1 MTTSIDAM
9 TFARTRHPEPLKLAI
24 LRYAALLCIAN
35 LPYWILGHFYFLDR
49 AWFSVDSAVV
59 ALASGLGAGVGLV
72 VLCVSWLA
80 DAVTSA
86 SRIYFFGSVGSFM
99 DAGRFASRLDLLAF
113 VTWKNLAVLL
123 TFGACAAAGFALMR
137 RRLDWRAVI
146 IVSLPIVLLD
156 VSNGSSYLSM
166 RASRIEADNIAS
178 SPLLT
183 VARAIAVVR
192 APGALGPL
200 PVGESVADVVD
211 VEAWAT
217 AHPTRSILFVMVE
230 SLGTHRDPV
239 VREWLRSG
247 LLDVGISARY
257 DVVERALPFRGAT
270 VAGELR
276 GLCGL
281 AGDYRSLT
289 PELAGR
295 CLPARLAARG
305 WHSVGLH
312 GFSGNMFDRRDWWP
326 HIGLQQV
333 EFAED
338 MAQRGAAALCGGAFR
353 GACDADLVRRAGEK
367 LRRGRQFVYLLTL
380 NSHLPVS
387 LEAAVAPDEQA
398 RCDAAHTGR
407 DVCQLLAIHHTLLH
421 GLHDMLL
428 GLNEL
433 PLVVLVGDHA
443 PPFVGSTERDQ
454 FIADRVPGV
463 VLVPRSR

>member
-1 MTTSIDAM
+1 M
-9 TFARTRHPEPLKLAI
+9 TFARTRQPEPLKLAI
-24 LRYAALLCIAN
+24 LRYAALLSIAN
-35 LPYWILGHFYFLDR
+35 LPYWILGRFFFLDR
-49 AWFSVDSAVV
+49 AWFSVDAAVV
-59 ALASGLGAGVGLV
+59 ALASSLGAGIGIV

-80 DAVTSA
+80 DAATSA
-86 SRIYFFGSVGSFM
+86 SRIYFFSSVGSFM

-113 VTWKNLAVLL
+113 VTWQNLAVLL
-123 TFGACAAAGFALMR
+123 TFGVCAVAGFVLMR

-156 VSNGSSYLSM
+156 VLNGSSYLSM
-166 RASRIEADNIAS
+166 RASRIEAENVAS

-192 APGALGPL
+192 APGALGVL
-200 PVGESVADVVD
+200 PKGESVAEVVD
-211 VEAWAT
+211 VEAWAA

-247 LLDVGISARY
+247 LVNAGVLERY
-257 DVVERALPFRGAT
+257 DVVERALPFHGAT

-289 PELAGR
+289 LEMASR
-295 CLPARLAARG
+295 CLPVRLAKQG
-305 WHSVGLH
+305 WHSIGLH

-326 HIGLQQV
+326 RIGLQQI

-338 MAQRGAAALCGGAFR
+338 LAQRGTAARCGGAFR
-353 GACDADLVRRAGEK
+353 GACDADLVRRAGAE
-367 LRRGRQFVYLLTL
+367 LRHGRHFVYLLTL

-387 LEAAVAPDEQA
+387 LEAAIAPDEQA

-407 DVCQLLAIHHTLLH
+407 DVCQLLAIHHSLLRS
-421 GLHDMLL
+421 LHDMLL
-428 GLNEL
+428 GLDDL

-463 VLVPRSR
+463 VLVPR